1 MTVIDFKELLRNLE
15 TRIFWKAD
23 LEARGLTELDRGIRY
38 LDRQEDYI
46 AIYVNRPELRKD
58 QYVFERLY
66 RRVK

>member
-1 MTVIDFKELLRNLE
+1 MTITNFKELLRNLE

-23 LEARGLTELDRGIRY
+23 LEARGLEEIDGGLRY

-46 AIYVNRPELRKD
+46 AICVHHPELKKD

-66 RRVK
+66 QRVK